1 MKIVMA
7 HQTHANLTFVLV
19 DRTKNAPEE
28 SIHVEKGNANA
39 ARMKNVR
46 TRKLVGLENAE
57 VSNFKC
63 SKTCIIYFL
72 KYASQYFDLKLNVRY
87 VDINKWSAAGKG

>member
-7 HQTHANLTFVLV
+7 HQTHANLTFVIV

-28 SIHVEKGNANA
+28 SIHVVKGIANA

-46 TRKLVGLENAE
+46 TRKLVGLENAK

-63 SKTCIIYFL
+63 SKTCIIYCP
-72 KYASQYFDLKLNVRY
+72 
-87 VDINKWSAAGKG
+87 AGIPS